1 MINPLLIKRKTLPN
15 GIRFVQF
22 QRPQRTTA
30 QLSVVIEYGSKS
42 NSERNAG
49 LAHFLEHMVGGGSE
63 ERIKATLSIEQNG
76 GYLNFWT
83 FHEHTMGYADVF
95 REKINETSK
104 CLSKLFFENDF
115 EAKKFDLEKKIIL
128 NEINDSSDNPLD
140 VVDEMLKK
148 NLYKI
153 HPVRHPILGYHKTV
167 SQFSID
173 EIIETQQTHYTP
185 QNTILILSGK
195 YSDKDVELIEQNFVE
210 IKKSKTALK
219 RHKCVKEGEPKKISN
234 KTKAGISQTY
244 LRFGYR
250 TAFGKHPDN
259 PAIELF
265 STIMGNGAISRLFRE
280 LREKRGLAYD
290 IQSSNCKGQ
299 DFGFFSIDCSVKPS
313 KIKETTELILKE
325 ITNLK
330 TKKISDN
337 ELLKGKKMITGDY
350 FRSIDDSLSLH
361 TILAVLETLFPD
373 EYAIPKYLEKIKLVS
388 AEDLIE
394 VANKYLGESKLSKA
408 ILTPEKM
415 DQA

>member
-22 QRPQRTTA
+22 PRSQRTTA
-30 QLSVVIEYGSKS
+30 QLSVVIEYGSIS
-42 NSERNAG
+42 GTETNAG

-63 ERIKATLSIEQNG
+63 ERIKATRSIEQNG

-83 FHEHTMGYADVF
+83 FHEYTMGYADVF
-95 REKINETSK
+95 REKLNETSQ
-104 CLSKLFFENDF
+104 CLSKLFFENDL
-115 EAKKFDLEKKIIL
+115 EAKKFDLEQKVIL
-128 NEINDSSDNPLD
+128 NEIDDSSDNPLD

-173 EIIETQQTHYTP
+173 EIIETQQAHYTP

-219 RHKCVKEGEPKKISN
+219 RYKCTREGEPKKISS
-234 KTKAGISQTY
+234 KSKAGISQTY
-244 LRFGYR
+244 LRLGYR
-250 TAFGKHPDN
+250 TTSGKHPDN
-259 PAIELF
+259 PTIELF
-265 STIMGNGAISRLFRE
+265 STIMGNGASSRLFRE
-280 LREKRGLAYD
+280 LREKRGLTYD
-290 IQSSNCKGQ
+290 IQASNCKGQ
-299 DFGFFSIDCSVKPS
+299 DFGFFSVDCSVKPS

-337 ELLKGKKMITGDY
+337 ELLKGKNMIIGDY
-350 FRSIDDSLSLH
+350 FRGIDDSPILH
-361 TILAVLETLFPD
+361 TGL
-373 EYAIPKYLEKIKLVS
+373 
-388 AEDLIE
+388 
-394 VANKYLGESKLSKA
+394 
-408 ILTPEKM
+408 
-415 DQA
+415 